1 MRSDLTSRNYW
12 QKRQSKLKAPTDRG
26 AIKDLLDSVEPLLR
40 EYKGQRWIELGCSP
54 GHFSSL
60 LYRRIPF
67 KPFGVDFSPDA
78 HLYVDA
84 MAQYARAHATLFQ
97 ADLRDFATTELY
109 DVVMSFGLIEHFTN
123 PAEILEHHYRLCRRG
138 GLLVVSIPH
147 LRFLQWTYHFLFDR
161 KDLAVHNVSMM
172 NLRTFHTFS
181 QIKNM
186 EILLLRHVG
195 RINFWNVDESG
206 PRAIAILRKVASL
219 GIRVLVNLLLPNVLP
234 RDNKIYAP
242 WIVFVARKV

>member
-1 MRSDLTSRNYW
+1 M
-12 QKRQSKLKAPTDRG
+12 
-26 AIKDLLDSVEPLLR
+26 KDLLDSVEPLLR
-40 EYKGQRWIELGCSP
+40 EYKGQRWLELGCSP

-67 KPFGVDFSPDA
+67 KPFGVDFSPEA
-78 HLYVDA
+78 QLYVNT
-84 MAQYARAHATLFQ
+84 MAQHAGAHATLFQ

-109 DVVMSFGLIEHFTN
+109 DVVMSFGLIEHFSN
-123 PAEILEHHYRLCRRG
+123 PAEILEHHYRLCRKG

-161 KDLAVHNVSMM
+161 KDLAVHNVAMM
-172 NLRTFHTFS
+172 NLRTFQTFS
-181 QIKNM
+181 QVKNM
-186 EILLLRHVG
+186 ETILLRHVG

-206 PRAIAILRKVASL
+206 PRAIALLRKVASL
-219 GIRVLVNLLLPNVLP
+219 AIRVLVNLILTNVLP
-234 RDNKIYAP
+234 GDKKIYAP

>member
-1 MRSDLTSRNYW
+1 MRKDLTSRDYW
-12 QKRQSKLKAPTDRG
+12 QNRQRKLKAPKDKG
-26 AIKDLLDSVEPLLR
+26 AIKDLLDSVEPILR
-40 EYKGQRWIELGCSP
+40 EYKGQRWLELGCSP

-60 LYRRIPF
+60 LYRRISF
-67 KPFGVDFSPDA
+67 QPFGADFSPHA
-78 HLYVDA
+78 HLYAEA
-84 MAQYARAHATLFQ
+84 MAQYAGAHATLFQ

-123 PAEILEHHYRLCRRG
+123 PAEILEHHYRLCRKG

-172 NLRTFHTFS
+172 NLETFHAFS
-181 QIKNM
+181 RTKNL
-186 EILLLRHVG
+186 EVLLLRHVG

-206 PRAIAILRKVASL
+206 PRPIAILRKGASL
-219 GIRVLVNLLLPNVLP
+219 AVRGLVNLVLSNVLP
-234 RDNKIYAP
+234 PDKKIYAP
-242 WIVFVARKV
+242 WIVFVARKT